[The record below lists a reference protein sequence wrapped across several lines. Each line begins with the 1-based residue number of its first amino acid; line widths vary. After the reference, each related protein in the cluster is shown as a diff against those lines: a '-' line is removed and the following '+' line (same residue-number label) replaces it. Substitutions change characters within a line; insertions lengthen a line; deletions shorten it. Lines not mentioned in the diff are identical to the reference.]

1 MSNAEEKL
9 HKSRLI
15 DRYNRCLSYIRIS
28 ITDHCN
34 LKCIYC
40 DPFGRTPKLA
50 HDDILRYEEIL
61 RLVRIGARLGL
72 SKVRITGG
80 EPLIRKGVYEFLHQL
95 RAIEGLKDVSLTT
108 NGVFL
113 KENLE
118 KLQSA
123 GIKRINIS
131 LDSLKRDKI
140 PQITG
145 HDVFDN
151 VWGAILKAHEMGF
164 YPIKLNMVPIRGVND
179 DELLEFAKLSL
190 KYPFHIRFIE
200 YMPIGN
206 TRIGTGQ
213 QLLATEIKKELETL
227 APLEPVE
234 SSGLEGPA
242 VRYRYKDAPGE
253 IGLIQPIS
261 QHFCSSCNRL
271 RLTASGQL
279 RVCLL
284 SNLQVDLKTAIRQGL
299 LDEDLKEL
307 FLKAVRLKPM
317 SHKLNEKCHEP
328 VVSQMSAIG
337 G

>member
-1 MSNAEEKL
+1 MNDTDERLSKA
-9 HKSRLI
+9 RLI

-28 ITDHCN
+28 ITDQCN
-34 LKCIYC
+34 LRCIYC
-40 DPFGRTPKLA
+40 DPFARTPKLT

-61 RLVRIGARLGL
+61 RLVRIGAGLGL

-80 EPLIRKGVYEFLHQL
+80 EPLARKGVYEFLHQL
-95 RAIEGLKDVSLTT
+95 TAVKGLKDVSLTT

-113 KENLE
+113 KDNLE
-118 KLQSA
+118 KIQSA

-140 PQITG
+140 TRITG
-145 HDVFDN
+145 RDVFEN

-164 YPIKLNMVPIRGVND
+164 YPIKLNMVAMKGIND
-179 DELLEFAKLSL
+179 DELVEFAKLSL

-206 TRIGTGQ
+206 TRVGSGQ
-213 QLLATEIKKELETL
+213 QLLATEIQKELETV
-227 APLEPVE
+227 APLEAIE
-234 SSGLEGPA
+234 SSTHLGPA

-253 IGLIQPIS
+253 IGLIRPIS
-261 QHFCSSCNRL
+261 QHFCSTCNRL

-284 SNLQVDLKTAIRQGL
+284 SDLQVDLKTAIRQGL
-299 LDEDLKEL
+299 LDEDLREL

-317 SHKLNEKCHEP
+317 SHKLNEDCSEP
-328 VVSQMSAIG
+328 VASQMSAIG

>member
-1 MSNAEEKL
+1 MSKEEERL
-9 HKSRLI
+9 TKSRLI

-28 ITDHCN
+28 ITDQCN

-40 DPFGRTPKLA
+40 DPFARTPKLT
-50 HDDILRYEEIL
+50 HDDILRYEEML
-61 RLVRIGARLGL
+61 RLVRIGAGLGL

-80 EPLIRKGVYEFLHQL
+80 EPLVRKGVYEFLHQL
-95 RAIEGLKDVSLTT
+95 AAIDGLKDVSLTT

-113 KENLE
+113 KDNLE
-118 KLQSA
+118 KIQSA

-131 LDSLKRDKI
+131 LDSLKRDKVM
-140 PQITG
+140 QISG
-145 HDVFDN
+145 RDVFEN

-164 YPIKLNMVPIRGVND
+164 HPIKLNMVPIKGIND
-179 DELLEFAKLSL
+179 DELVDFAKLSL
-190 KYPFHIRFIE
+190 NYPFHIRFIE

-206 TRIGTGQ
+206 TRIGPGQ
-213 QLLATEIKKELETL
+213 QLLATEIQKELETI
-227 APLEPVE
+227 APLEPIE
-234 SSGLEGPA
+234 GGGHQGPA

-253 IGLIQPIS
+253 IGLIRPIS
-261 QHFCSSCNRL
+261 QHFCGSCNRL

-284 SNLQVDLKTAIRQGL
+284 SDLQVDLKTAIRQGL

-317 SHKLNEKCHEP
+317 SHKLNEECSEP
-328 VVSQMSAIG
+328 VESQMSAIG

>member
-1 MSNAEEKL
+1 MNNTEEKL
-9 HKSRLI
+9 PKSRLI

-80 EPLIRKGVYEFLHQL
+80 EPLTRKGVYDFLHQL

-113 KENLE
+113 KDNLE

-131 LDSLKRDKI
+131 LDSLKRERI
-140 PQITG
+140 PEITG
-145 HDVFDN
+145 RDVFDN

-164 YPIKLNMVPIRGVND
+164 SPIKLNMVPIRGVND
-179 DELLEFAKLSL
+179 DELLDFAKLSL

-206 TRIGTGQ
+206 TKIGTGQ

-227 APLEPVE
+227 APLEAIE
-234 SSGLEGPA
+234 SSELQGPA

-261 QHFCSSCNRL
+261 QHFCATCNRL

-284 SNLQVDLKTAIRQGL
+284 SNLQVDLKTALRQGL
-299 LDEDLKEL
+299 LDEDIKEL

-317 SHKLNEKCHEP
+317 SHKLNEECHEA
-328 VVSQMSAIG
+328 VESQMSAIG